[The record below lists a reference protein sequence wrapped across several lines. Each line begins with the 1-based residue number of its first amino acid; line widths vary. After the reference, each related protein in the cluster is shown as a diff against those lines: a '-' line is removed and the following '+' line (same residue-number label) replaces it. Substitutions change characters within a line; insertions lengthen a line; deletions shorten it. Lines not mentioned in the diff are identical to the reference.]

1 MPPTMD
7 GANSRSPLGRQS
19 PIAASSMSATTE
31 LAGDAA
37 SSSSQTE
44 VVEESP
50 RASRSPKQS
59 QQSDALDARGP
70 GSALSIPL
78 TVTNSQESHVTSSSA
93 HAVTP
98 PASDI
103 SSVTDNGIAGYLGQ
117 HSAPAVNKTDHL
129 LQLSTLA
136 AARDRISIG
145 TAAGV
150 SRKRMADGEVKAGMV
165 NMSPIKGRGHGHSR
179 NLSAVSVASTGSTIG
194 ELSAEL
200 KTRLSYAMVKVNFGW
215 QGHSIEEVESMAASQ
230 AASPTSGSSTIRR
243 HSSSTSPRLDVTA
256 ASAQV
261 HRAQQSAIRRKS
273 DSPNLMSNKPSL
285 APPATIQPSLNAAR
299 SNPRRNSS
307 PRYTP
312 TMLSHS
318 HSASPHTPAQPM
330 VVDSHQSLSQP
341 AHMTDPILFPSH
353 QNVREQDAMEALL
366 FMSSPNNSANL
377 KHTFS
382 PSASPNPQAGAFRS
396 SAARHALPSAP
407 RKGLPAHRPS
417 NLNRRAG
424 FDRSPGLVHP
434 PGSPMDVDSPQHAY
448 HNPNGA
454 TPKRRVKGT
463 NSHLRGALSL
473 PTGLGAGHATARRVL
488 RDEDIER
495 MLDRASAEA
504 ADSSDDE
511 EIQIPRLRNEVAG
524 MMGVRG

>member
-7 GANSRSPLGRQS
+7 GADSRSPLGRQS

-37 SSSSQTE
+37 SSSQTE

-59 QQSDALDARGP
+59 QQSDALDAGP

-117 HSAPAVNKTDHL
+117 HSAAAADKADHL

-145 TAAGV
+145 TAVGV
-150 SRKRMADGEVKAGMV
+150 SRKRMADGEVKAGMA
-165 NMSPIKGRGHGHSR
+165 NMSPIKGRGHGHAR
-179 NLSAVSVASTGSTIG
+179 NLSAVSVTSTGSTIG

-243 HSSSTSPRLDVTA
+243 HGSSTSPRLDVTA
-256 ASAQV
+256 ASTQV

-330 VVDSHQSLSQP
+330 AVESHQSLSQP
-341 AHMTDPILFPSH
+341 ARMTDPILFPSH

-382 PSASPNPQAGAFRS
+382 PSASPNPQVGAFRS

-434 PGSPMDVDSPQHAY
+434 PGSPMDVDPPQHGY
-448 HNPNGA
+448 YNPNGA
-454 TPKRRVKGT
+454 TPKRRVKGS
-463 NSHLRGALSL
+463 NSHLRGGSFA
-473 PTGLGAGHATARRVL
+473 PHWAWCR
-488 RDEDIER
+488 
-495 MLDRASAEA
+495 
-504 ADSSDDE
+504 
-511 EIQIPRLRNEVAG
+511 PCYC
-524 MMGVRG
+524 

>member
-7 GANSRSPLGRQS
+7 GVDSRSPLGRQS

-31 LAGDAA
+31 IAGDTA

-50 RASRSPKQS
+50 RGSSSPKQS
-59 QQSDALDARGP
+59 QQSDALDASGL

-117 HSAPAVNKTDHL
+117 HSAPATDKTDHL

-145 TAAGV
+145 TTAGV

-165 NMSPIKGRGHGHSR
+165 NMSPIKGRGHGHAR
-179 NLSAVSVASTGSTIG
+179 NLSAVSVTSTGSTIG

-243 HSSSTSPRLDVTA
+243 HSSSTSPRLDVTT

-341 AHMTDPILFPSH
+341 ARMTDPILFPSH

-382 PSASPNPQAGAFRS
+382 PSASPNPQVGAFRS
-396 SAARHALPSAP
+396 SVARHALPSAP

-434 PGSPMDVDSPQHAY
+434 GSPMDVDSPQHAY
-448 HNPNGA
+448 YNPNGA
-454 TPKRRVKGT
+454 TPKRRIKGT

-473 PTGLGAGHATARRVL
+473 PTGLGAGHATARKVL

>member
-1 MPPTMD
+1 MPPMMD
-7 GANSRSPLGRQS
+7 GASSRSRLGRQS
-19 PIAASSMSATTE
+19 PIAASSLSSAATE

-37 SSSSQTE
+37 SSSQTE

-50 RASRSPKQS
+50 RASSSPKQS
-59 QQSDALDARGP
+59 QQSDALDANGLS
-70 GSALSIPL
+70 SALSIPL

-103 SSVTDNGIAGYLGQ
+103 SSVTDNGTAGYLGQ
-117 HSAPAVNKTDHL
+117 HAADKPHHL

-136 AARDRISIG
+136 AGRDRISIAA
-145 TAAGV
+145 AAGA
-150 SRKRMADGEVKAGMV
+150 SRKRMADGEVKAGM
-165 NMSPIKGRGHGHSR
+165 SPIKGRGHGQGHAR
-179 NLSAVSVASTGSTIG
+179 NLSTVSTTSTGSTIG

-261 HRAQQSAIRRKS
+261 HRAQQSAIRRNS

-285 APPATIQPSLNAAR
+285 APPATIQPSINAAR

-318 HSASPHTPAQPM
+318 HSASPHTPAQAM

-341 AHMTDPILFPSH
+341 ARMTDPILFPSH

-382 PSASPNPQAGAFRS
+382 PSASPNPQVGALSRNGVV
-396 SAARHALPSAP
+396 RHALPSAP
-407 RKGLPAHRPS
+407 RKGLPTHRPP
-417 NLNRRAG
+417 NLNRRPG
-424 FDRSPGLVHP
+424 FDRSPRLVHP
-434 PGSPMDVDSPQHAY
+434 AGSPMDVDSPQHTY
-448 HNPNGA
+448 YNPNGA
-454 TPKRRVKGT
+454 TPKTRVKGP

-473 PTGLGAGHATARRVL
+473 PAGLGSGHATARRVL